1 MATRLWPDGSALGQ
15 RIARRRGG
23 WLTVVGIVDDV
34 VRFQLIEKRDPMFY
48 LPLAQVEAANLL
60 NHVQYVV
67 RTAGSSAGVAREMR
81 NALTRADPGLAA
93 GPIASVDAL
102 VLSTVGDRLF
112 QTRMLTA
119 FAVMALVLAAMG
131 VFGMTA
137 QTVSARTREI
147 GIRMALGAKPREV
160 VWPILTGA
168 LTLTLIGLAVGGVI
182 ALGSARVLAA
192 SLYEVTPLDP
202 ANLFGVAAILVLTS
216 LLAAYLP
223 ARRASRV
230 DPSIVLKGD

>member
-1 MATRLWPDGSALGQ
+1 M
-15 RIARRRGG
+15 
-23 WLTVVGIVDDV
+23 VGIVNNV
-34 VRFQLIEKRDPMFY
+34 VRSDLLEETAPMFY
-48 LPLAQVEAANLL
+48 LPLAQVDELYLL

-67 RTAGSSAGVAREMR
+67 RMEQAGGARTGIAQEMR
-81 NALTRADPGLAA
+81 DALTRADPGLAA
-93 GPIASVDAL
+93 GSIASVDDL
-102 VLSTVGDRLF
+102 VLSTIGDRLF

-119 FAVMALVLAAMG
+119 FAVMALVLSAVG

-137 QTVSARTREI
+137 QTVGARTREI

-160 VWPILTGA
+160 VWSILAGA
-168 LTLTLIGLAVGGVI
+168 LTLTAVGLA
-182 ALGSARVLAA
+182 LGCAISLAGARVLAA

-202 ANLFGVAAILVLTS
+202 ATLAAVAAILVLTS

-230 DPSIVLKGD
+230 DPSIVLKSD